1 MTDSNIAQLQ
11 LLQQNLQNVMVQ
23 KQQFQQELMEL
34 ESALKEL
41 DNTEKSYQIVGKLMI
56 AKDKE
61 VLKKDLLDRQ
71 EVVNLRIKSFDQ
83 QEKQF
88 KESLEE
94 IQKKALEEMKKDNN

>member
-94 IQKKALEEMKKDNN
+94 MKKDNN